1 MKTGSLPSNPI
12 PASAKR
18 AARPRRHR
26 CASRAVQCNRRLRR
40 LPRSKPTIGN
50 MRKGLG
56 TSSSSEPAEY
66 RLEFDTRRYFER
78 SGLDPF
84 YPSVSVVFT
93 FEGGHL
99 HVPLLLSAYGYTT
112 YKGT

>member
-1 MKTGSLPSNPI
+1 MIALDQESFGQLRI
-12 PASAKR
+12 GIDASFF
-18 AARPRRHR
+18 
-26 CASRAVQCNRRLRR
+26 
-40 LPRSKPTIGN
+40 GN
-50 MRKGLG
+50 FHFDAIRVREL
-56 TSSSSEPAEY
+56 SDVELEPAEY

-78 SGLDPF
+78 SGLGPF